1 MELPR
6 HIFREYDIRG
16 LVGEELQPGSYRQ
29 IGAALGARFLAE
41 GAREAVIGHDN
52 RLHSPELYQALS
64 EGIRSTGLDVLGLG
78 LLPTP
83 ALYYALARR
92 EGGCG
97 AVVTASHNPPEYNG
111 LKIVSGGMALSGD
124 AIRSLRDEAMG
135 PLPEGDGAWREDDIL
150 DEYVG
155 NLLGNLKTER
165 PVRVVV
171 DCANGTAGTVA
182 RRLFEGLDARAEF
195 LYEEPDGTFPN
206 HPADPVVEANLQDL
220 IVQVRRSGAELGIA
234 FDGDSDRLG
243 VVDAEGRILWGDQ
256 LLALYSRSLLKEHPG
271 AKVIF
276 EVKCSRALA
285 EDIRAHGGEPL
296 LWKTGHSLIKAK
308 MKEEKALLAGE
319 MSGHLFFADR
329 YYGFDDALYAA
340 GRLLEILSKSDISL
354 GEMLSDLPHY
364 ESTPEMKIACP
375 DDQKF
380 EIVEALRKKLA
391 GKHNVIDIDGVRL
404 EMPEA
409 WGLVRASNTS
419 PVLVLRFEGRDQ
431 DSLDEVRELVMAEL
445 ETLLPEEG

>member
-1 MELPR
+1 
-6 HIFREYDIRG
+6 
-16 LVGEELQPGSYRQ
+16 
-29 IGAALGARFLAE
+29 
-41 GAREAVIGHDN
+41 
-52 RLHSPELYQALS
+52 
-64 EGIRSTGLDVLGLG
+64 
-78 LLPTP
+78 
-83 ALYYALARR
+83 
-92 EGGCG
+92 
-97 AVVTASHNPPEYNG
+97 
-111 LKIVSGGMALSGD
+111 
-124 AIRSLRDEAMG
+124 
-135 PLPEGDGAWREDDIL
+135 
-150 DEYVG
+150 
-155 NLLGNLKTER
+155 
-165 PVRVVV
+165 
-171 DCANGTAGTVA
+171 
-182 RRLFEGLDARAEF
+182 
-195 LYEEPDGTFPN
+195 
-206 HPADPVVEANLQDL
+206 VVEANLQDL